1 LTGGDVGLVE
11 AKDAGSGQEDGPGV
25 APIQSVD
32 RALQI
37 LEFLTDAPSLGTSDI
52 ARKLGVHR
60 STASRLLTT
69 LEGRGV
75 VEQVSDRGAYR
86 LGLGLLRMAYPVSTR
101 FDLARDGQEVCD
113 ALAEATQE
121 TCNVAILDGGYAVTI
136 TQSAGQRMVGVA
148 GQYVGQRAPLHASS
162 SGKVLLAHAPQHVLV
177 SVTGEALEGYTDATR
192 IDSDVLEKELAL
204 IRERGWSSAVGEWEE
219 GINALAVPV
228 WDATHELVAVL
239 SVTAPDFR
247 MPEAGFEG
255 FLERLQIAARDF
267 EARLGFSRVDPTAP
281 GA

>member
-1 LTGGDVGLVE
+1 M
-11 AKDAGSGQEDGPGV
+11 
-25 APIQSVD
+25 D

-37 LEFLTDAPSLGTSDI
+37 LELLTDSPSLGTSAI

-69 LEGRGV
+69 LESHDV
-75 VEQVSDRGAYR
+75 VEQVSDRGEYR

-101 FDLARDGQEVCD
+101 FDLARDSQVVCD

-121 TCNVAILDGGYAVTI
+121 TSNVAILDEGYAVTI

-148 GQYVGQRAPLHASS
+148 GQYVGQRAPLHATST
-162 SGKVLLAHAPQHVLV
+162 GKLLLAYASSRVWGQL
-177 SVTGEALEGYTDATR
+177 STEALERFTSATR
-192 IDSDVLEKELAL
+192 ADLVELAEEL
-204 IRERGWSSAVGEWEE
+204 KVIRQRGWASAVGEWEE

-228 WDATHELVAVL
+228 WDATGQLVAAV

-247 MPEAGFEG
+247 MPDASFET
-255 FLERLQIAARDF
+255 FLGALKVVATDF
-267 EARLGFSRVDPTAP
+267 EARLGFARVDPTTP
-281 GA
+281 GV

>member
-1 LTGGDVGLVE
+1 MAEKNAVGANGADVG
-11 AKDAGSGQEDGPGV
+11 AT

-37 LEFLTDAPSLGTSDI
+37 LELLTESPSLGTSDI

-69 LEGRGV
+69 LEARDV

-101 FDLARDGQEVCD
+101 FDLARDGQVVCD

-121 TCNVAILDGGYAVTI
+121 TSNVAILDGGYAVTI

-148 GQYVGQRAPLHASS
+148 GQYVGQRAPLHATST
-162 SGKVLLAHAPQHVLV
+162 GKLLLAYV
-177 SVTGEALEGYTDATR
+177 SGRAWDQLSEGSLERFTPATR
-192 IDSDVLEKELAL
+192 TNFDELAEEL
-204 IRERGWSSAVGEWEE
+204 EEIRQRGWSSAVGEWEE
-219 GINALAVPV
+219 GINALAIPV
-228 WDATHELVAVL
+228 WDATGELVAAV

-247 MPEAGFEG
+247 MPEAGFEQ
-255 FLERLQIAARDF
+255 FLSSLRIAGKDF
-267 EARLGFSRVDPTAP
+267 EARLGFSRIDPTTP
-281 GA
+281 SM

>member
-1 LTGGDVGLVE
+1 MTWGDVALVE
-11 AKDAGSGQEDGPGV
+11 ESGSSSSQGDGAAI

-60 STASRLLTT
+60 STASRLLST
-69 LEGRGV
+69 LEGRDV
-75 VEQVSDRGAYR
+75 VEQISDRGEYR
-86 LGLGLLRMAYPVSTR
+86 LGLGLLKMAYPVSTR

-121 TCNVAILDGGYAVTI
+121 TSNVAILDAGYAVTI

-162 SGKVLLAHAPQHVLV
+162 TGKLLLAYAPPQVQAGV
-177 SVTGEALEGYTDATR
+177 AEDALEKFTEATR
-192 IDSDVLEKELAL
+192 TDFNELAEEL
-204 IRERGWSSAVGEWEE
+204 SHIRDRGWSSAVGEWEE

-228 WDATHELVAVL
+228 WDATHELVSVL

-247 MPEAGFEG
+247 MPERSFEG
-255 FLERLQIAARDF
+255 YLEHLWASARDF
-267 EARLGFSRVDPTAP
+267 EARLGFSRVDPTSP
-281 GA
+281 SV

>member
-1 LTGGDVGLVE
+1 MSGDGPE
-11 AKDAGSGQEDGPGV
+11 ESGQGTTGAM

-37 LEFLTDAPSLGTSDI
+37 LEFLTEASSLSTSDI
-52 ARKLGVHR
+52 ARRLGVHR
-60 STASRLLTT
+60 STASRLLST
-69 LEGRGV
+69 LESRDV

-113 ALAEATQE
+113 FLAEATHE
-121 TCNVAILDGGYAVTI
+121 TSNVAILDEGYAVTI

-162 SGKVLLAHAPQHVLV
+162 TGKLLLAYASEQEWTKLTEEPLQRF
-177 SVTGEALEGYTDATR
+177 TDATR
-192 IDSDVLEKELAL
+192 ARVSELRAELVL
-204 IRERGWSSAVGEWEE
+204 IRQRGWSSAIGEWEE

-228 WDATHELVAVL
+228 WDATNELVAVL

-247 MPEAGFEG
+247 MAEADFEQ
-255 FLERLQIAARDF
+255 FLSHLWSAAADF
-267 EARLGFSRVDPTAP
+267 EARLGFSRVDPTDP
-281 GA
+281 SV

>member
-1 LTGGDVGLVE
+1 MTEKSADGSNG
-11 AKDAGSGQEDGPGV
+11 AGIGAS

-37 LEFLTDAPSLGTSDI
+37 LELLTESPSLGASDI
-52 ARKLGVHR
+52 ARRLGVHR

-69 LEGRGV
+69 LEARDV

-101 FDLARDGQEVCD
+101 FDLARDGQVICA

-121 TCNVAILDGGYAVTI
+121 TSNVAILDDGYAVTI

-148 GQYVGQRAPLHASS
+148 GQYVGQRAPLHATST
-162 SGKVLLAHAPQHVLV
+162 GKLLLAYA
-177 SVTGEALEGYTDATR
+177 SSEAWDELLDGSLEQFTAATR
-192 IDSDVLEKELAL
+192 TDLAL
-204 IRERGWSSAVGEWEE
+204 FGEELEVIRERGWSSAVGEWEE

-228 WDATHELVAVL
+228 WDATGELVAAV

-247 MPEAGFEG
+247 MPESGFEQ
-255 FLERLQIAARDF
+255 FLGALRTAAKDF
-267 EARLGFSRVDPTAP
+267 EARLGFSRIDPTTP
-281 GA
+281 SV

>member
-1 LTGGDVGLVE
+1 MGLLDMAEGASDASNRKAVGD
-11 AKDAGSGQEDGPGV
+11 V

-32 RALQI
+32 RALEI
-37 LEFLTDAPSLGTSDI
+37 LELLTEAPSLSTSDI
-52 ARKLGVHR
+52 ARRLGVHR

-69 LEGRGV
+69 LESRDM
-75 VEQVSDRGAYR
+75 VEQVSDRGSYR

-101 FDLARDGQEVCD
+101 FDLARDSQVVCD
-113 ALAEATQE
+113 GLAEATQE
-121 TCNVAILDGGYAVTI
+121 TSNIAILDRGYAVTI

-162 SGKVLLAHAPQHVLV
+162 TGKLLLAYAA
-177 SVTGEALEGYTDATR
+177 EATWSAFVEEKLQRFTDATR
-192 IDSDVLEKELAL
+192 TDPEHLAQDL
-204 IRERGWSSAVGEWEE
+204 AVIRECGWSSAIGEWEE

-228 WDATHELVAVL
+228 WDATGELVAVV

-247 MPEAGFEG
+247 MPEGSFAE
-255 FLERLQIAARDF
+255 FLDHLWQAARNF

-281 GA
+281 NF

>member
-1 LTGGDVGLVE
+1 MARAEHDPAT
-11 AKDAGSGQEDGPGV
+11 P

-37 LEFLTDAPSLGTSDI
+37 LEFLTEEPLLTSSDI
-52 ARKLGVHR
+52 ARRLGVHR

-69 LEGRGV
+69 LESRGV
-75 VEQVSDRGAYR
+75 VEQVADRGAYR

-101 FDLARDGQEVCD
+101 FDLARDSQVVCD

-121 TCNVAILDGGYAVTI
+121 TSNVAILDGGYSVTI

-148 GQYVGQRAPLHASS
+148 GQYVGQRVPLHATST
-162 SGKVLLAHAPQHVLV
+162 GKLLLAHA
-177 SVTGEALEGYTDATR
+177 DAEVWSKLRAEPFERFTER
-192 IDSDVLEKELAL
+192 TQLDADRLAEELAL
-204 IRERGWSSAVGEWEE
+204 IRERGWASSLGEWEE

-228 WDATHELVAVL
+228 WDATGQLVGAV

-247 MPEAGFEG
+247 MPETSFDE
-255 FLERLQIAARDF
+255 FLEHTYRAARGL
-267 EARLGFSRVDPTAP
+267 ETRLGFARIDPTAQ
-281 GA
+281 

>member
-1 LTGGDVGLVE
+1 MADENAVDANGGD
-11 AKDAGSGQEDGPGV
+11 AGTP

-32 RALQI
+32 RAMQI
-37 LEFLTDAPSLGTSDI
+37 LELLTESSSLGTSAI

-69 LEGRGV
+69 LELRDV
-75 VEQVSDRGAYR
+75 VEQVSDRGEYR

-101 FDLARDGQEVCD
+101 FDLARDSQVVCD

-121 TCNVAILDGGYAVTI
+121 TSNVAILDSGYAVTI

-148 GQYVGQRAPLHASS
+148 GQYVGQRAPLHATST
-162 SGKVLLAHAPQHVLV
+162 GKLLLAYASSQVWDRFNV
-177 SVTGEALEGYTDATR
+177 ESLEGFTPATR
-192 IDSDVLEKELAL
+192 TDFAELAEEL
-204 IRERGWSSAVGEWEE
+204 EVIRHRGWAAAVGEWEE

-228 WDATHELVAVL
+228 WDATGKLVAAV

-247 MPEAGFEG
+247 MPEAGFEQ
-255 FLERLQIAARDF
+255 FLGALRVAAKDF
-267 EARLGFSRVDPTAP
+267 EARLGFSRVDPTIP

>member
-1 LTGGDVGLVE
+1 MARAEHDPAT
-11 AKDAGSGQEDGPGV
+11 P

-37 LEFLTDAPSLGTSDI
+37 LEFLTEESLLTSSDI
-52 ARKLGVHR
+52 ARRLGVHR

-69 LEGRGV
+69 LESRGV
-75 VEQVSDRGAYR
+75 VEQVADRGAYR

-101 FDLARDGQEVCD
+101 FDLARDSQVVCD

-121 TCNVAILDGGYAVTI
+121 TSNVAILDGGYSVTI

-148 GQYVGQRAPLHASS
+148 GQYVGQRVPLHATST
-162 SGKVLLAHAPQHVLV
+162 GKILLAHA
-177 SVTGEALEGYTDATR
+177 DAEVWSNLCAEPFERFTAR
-192 IDSDVLEKELAL
+192 TQLDADRLAEELAL
-204 IRERGWSSAVGEWEE
+204 IRERGWASSLGEWEE

-228 WDATHELVAVL
+228 WDATGQLVGAV

-247 MPEAGFEG
+247 MPETSFDK
-255 FLERLQIAARDF
+255 FLEHTYRAARDL
-267 EARLGFSRVDPTAP
+267 ETRLGFAPVDPTAQ
-281 GA
+281 